1 MKVVTKSEDQRLE
14 IIIEHY
20 TKWIETATD
29 EYHRK
34 YAELMLQAAY
44 NEKYKQVFKELSEVE
59 EFVQPRQIWS
69 KRRWNRYKTLDA
81 YLNKAS

>member
-1 MKVVTKSEDQRLE
+1 MKVVSKSEDQRYE

-20 TKWIETATD
+20 SKWVETATD

-44 NEKYKQVFKELSEVE
+44 DNKYKQVFKELSQVE
-59 EFVQPRQIWS
+59 EFVQPKVIYHKSRW
-69 KRRWNRYKTLDA
+69 KRFMSLDA